1 VSEIGHVL
9 IVDDESFCI
18 DIIRE
23 VLAETGA
30 YKMSFANNGQQALDM
45 LEATPML
52 FDVVLLDQHMPGLSG
67 FEVLKKMKMHP
78 VLCHCPVVFQ
88 SANAS
93 NADIAKGLKAGA
105 HYYLT
110 KPYDNE
116 VLYSVVETA
125 VCDYQQFKNIQ
136 VELNS
141 RTSLLGLLTSASFEF
156 TNLEQARA
164 LSVVLSK
171 ACPDPAVIVTGLTEL
186 MLNAIEH
193 GNLAISYAEKSKL
206 NANNTWLNEVSY
218 RLSLP
223 AYSERKA
230 TVSFVSNDAGIEITI
245 KDQGEGFDWK
255 PYLDFDPHR
264 AMDSHGRGIA
274 LANTLSFS
282 SLEYRG
288 DGNEVCA
295 RVAIST
301 ERAKSFVSSITDH

>member
-1 VSEIGHVL
+1 MSEIGHVL
-9 IVDDESFCI
+9 IVDDDEFCI

-23 VLAETGA
+23 VLGETDGFRMNVA
-30 YKMSFANNGQQALDM
+30 RNGQQALEM
-45 LEATPML
+45 LEADPAS
-52 FDVVLLDQHMPGLSG
+52 FDVVLLDQSMPGLSG
-67 FEVLKKMKMHP
+67 MEVLEKLKKHP

-93 NADIAKGLKAGA
+93 NSDIAKGLKAGA

-116 VLYSVVETA
+116 VLCSVVETA
-125 VCDYQQFKNIQ
+125 VSDYKQYKNIQ
-136 VELNS
+136 VELDS

-206 NANNTWLNEVSY
+206 NADNTWLAEVSY

-223 AYSERKA
+223 IYSERKA
-230 TVSFVSNDAGIEITI
+230 TVSFLSSDEAIEITI
-245 KDQGEGFDWK
+245 TDQGDGFDWEQ
-255 PYLDFDPHR
+255 YLDFDPSR

-274 LANTLSFS
+274 LANKLSFS
-282 SLEYRG
+282 SLEYKRG
-288 DGNEVCA
+288 GSEVCA
-295 RVAIST
+295 RLEIKTAVG
-301 ERAKSFVSSITDH
+301 